1 MRELDM
7 RRARLK
13 QLQDYEKYVQKCYG
27 HYSTQ
32 QEILNQVRGEIN
44 EVSIKI
50 KQLESSMQKIKCI

>member
-13 QLQDYEKYVQKCYG
+13 QLQDYEKFVETYYG
-27 HYSTQ
+27 CYSTQ

-44 EVSIKI
+44 EESIKV